1 MSDVIVKKAIYDHI
15 TLKKI
20 IFEMMDALGGGEIN
34 SGVRVLIK
42 PNFLCPAKPES
53 GILTHPFVTKAV
65 AEYLLHKGCK
75 LQISDSPAMG
85 SFQRVLKEGEYQK
98 VFSDLDVKLVPFT
111 TSVKKDIGPPFGE
124 IDIAADAMTFDV
136 VINLAKLKTHSQML
150 LTLGV
155 KNLFGCIVGMRKP
168 EWHLR
173 AGVDREM
180 FAKLLIRI
188 YNAVS
193 PSITIIDGIL
203 ALEGQGP
210 GRSGTP
216 RELGILVGSR
226 SAADADMAICKLLGI
241 DPKQLPTLNAANKMG
256 LVADSISIN
265 GYHPQISNFNLPVL
279 APLTFGP
286 KRFQGFIRKHM
297 LQRPV
302 VDPKRCKQ
310 CGECWNYCPAAA
322 ISKDIEP
329 LSFDYSACIR
339 CYCCIE
345 VCPHGALSAKETVPG
360 RVIRRLPFVN
370 VS

>member
-1 MSDVIVKKAIYDHI
+1 MSDVIVKKANYDYLA
-15 TLKKI
+15 LKKI

-34 SGVRVLIK
+34 SGARILIK
-42 PNFLCPAKPES
+42 PNLLCPAKPQS
-53 GILTHPFVTKAV
+53 GIQTHPLVTRSV
-65 AEYLLHKGCK
+65 AEYLVNKGCIP
-75 LQISDSPAMG
+75 QISDSPALG

-98 VFSDLDVKLVPFT
+98 VFGDLDVKFASFT
-111 TSVKKDIGPPFGE
+111 SSVKKDIGPPFGE
-124 IDIAADAMTFDV
+124 IDIAADALAFDI

-173 AGVDREM
+173 AGVDRDM

-188 YNAVS
+188 HNAVS

-203 ALEGQGP
+203 AMEGQGP
-210 GRSGTP
+210 GRSGIP

-226 SAADADMAICKLLGI
+226 NASAADTAVCNLLGV
-241 DPKQLPTLNAANKMG
+241 DPKLLPTLKAARTMG
-256 LVADSISIN
+256 LVNDSISID
-265 GYHPQISNFNLPVL
+265 GHHPQFSNFRLPVV

-286 KRFQGFIRKHM
+286 QRFQGFIRKHL
-297 LQRPV
+297 LQRPF

-310 CGECWNYCPAAA
+310 CGECWNYCPASA
-322 ISKDIEP
+322 ISKDVEP

-345 VCPHGALSAKETVPG
+345 VCPHGALSAKETIPG
-360 RVIRRLPFVN
+360 RFIRRLPIVN